1 MIRILLVLSLLSIYT
16 KASSSEP
23 VVMPGKVSVSPIQ
36 ELYDACGLKGKLS
49 FDAFQKCL
57 EGFTR
62 YKPAKSIIAICD
74 FSKPSDQKRFFVID
88 LIQKKTLAYTYVAHG
103 KNSGEKMATSF
114 SNQPESLKSSLGFFK
129 VGQPIETLKHGM
141 SLILDGLEKGK
152 NDNARAREIIIHGA
166 TYVSDKFVQQYG
178 YTGKSFGCP
187 ALPQDV
193 MKEMLPLLANGSLL
207 YIYR

>member
-1 MIRILLVLSLLSIYT
+1 MIRILLVLSLLSIYI

-23 VVMPGKVSVSPIQ
+23 VVMPGKASVSPIQ

-114 SNQPESLKSSLGFFK
+114 SNQPESLKSSLGFL

-152 NDNARAREIIIHGA
+152 TTMLAPEKLLFMALLMFPINLFNSMVIPAKVLVARLFL
-166 TYVSDKFVQQYG
+166 K
-178 YTGKSFGCP
+178 
-187 ALPQDV
+187 
-193 MKEMLPLLANGSLL
+193 ML
-207 YIYR
+207 